1 MLKKIKSGLLF
12 LKYSN
17 EIESDYEINLGNNH
31 IWTWYKVQI
40 LEMLFSTKLMNV
52 SFRYLLIVRLL
63 KKNEEEDFQSL
74 LKEN

>member
-1 MLKKIKSGLLF
+1 MLKKIKRGLF

-31 IWTWYKVQI
+31 IWTSYKVQI

-52 SFRYLLIVRLL
+52 IQIFINSKII
-63 KKNEEEDFQSL
+63 KEE
-74 LKEN
+74 

>member
-1 MLKKIKSGLLF
+1 M
-12 LKYSN
+12 KYSN

-52 SFRYLLIVRLL
+52 CQIFINSKII
-63 KKNEEEDFQSL
+63 KEE
-74 LKEN
+74 

>member
-1 MLKKIKSGLLF
+1 MLKKIKRGLF

-31 IWTWYKVQI
+31 IWTCYKVQI

-52 SFRYLLIVRLL
+52 IQIFINSKII
-63 KKNEEEDFQSL
+63 KEE
-74 LKEN
+74 

>member
-1 MLKKIKSGLLF
+1 MLKKIKRRLF

-52 SFRYLLIVRLL
+52 CQIFINSKII
-63 KKNEEEDFQSL
+63 KEE
-74 LKEN
+74 

>member
-1 MLKKIKSGLLF
+1 MLKKIKRGLF

-52 SFRYLLIVRLL
+52 IQIFINSKII
-63 KKNEEEDFQSL
+63 KEE
-74 LKEN
+74 

>member
-52 SFRYLLIVRLL
+52 IQIFINSKII
-63 KKNEEEDFQSL
+63 KEE
-74 LKEN
+74 